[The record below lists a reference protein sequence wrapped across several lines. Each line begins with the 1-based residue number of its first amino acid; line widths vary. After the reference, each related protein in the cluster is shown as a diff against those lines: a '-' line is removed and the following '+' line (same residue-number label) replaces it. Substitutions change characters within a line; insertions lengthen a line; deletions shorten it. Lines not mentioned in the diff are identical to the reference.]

1 MKCAIEVGK
10 PDWRP
15 LESAMPPEFCEDFM
29 FMGKAGGIVLYKH
42 RITRRYLNIDA
53 VTGKFYAM
61 PITSTS
67 RSTGDRP
74 SILSTAKTNRGEKH
88 GTEC

>member
-15 LESAMPPEFCEDFM
+15 LENAIPSDYAEDFM

-53 VTGKFYAM
+53 VTGSSIAM
-61 PITSTS
+61 PMASTS
-67 RSTGDRP
+67 RSTGDRR
-74 SILSTAKTNRGEKH
+74 SILSTATTNKG
-88 GTEC
+88 GLWDGV